1 MSEFF
6 LKVKKYDDA
15 FHRTIVERKRVTE
28 PQLQD
33 FFKEVLFG
41 DIYRIDSVHI
51 ERLTNE
57 N

>member
-6 LKVKKYDDA
+6 LKVKKHDDVSK
-15 FHRTIVERKRVTE
+15 RSVVVRKRITE
-28 PQLQD
+28 AEFHD
-33 FFKEVLFG
+33 FCHDLLLG
-41 DIYRIDSVHI
+41 DIYRVDFIHI